1 MKVKSMRIPEDIDQ
15 AINYVSQLEK
25 IEKTQSL
32 RKLAR
37 LGFEFYV
44 AKNYRDGR
52 ISLRNAADLLN
63 LNLSETIDLLAEAGV
78 PAKISVG
85 ITAIGQGTRGGGGV
99 HLAYEN
105 PIPYID
111 DVAVAFPNLDIIAAH
126 CPWPFHNEMI
136 AVLVHKANVYNE
148 LHGWSPRHFPAELK
162 REINGRLQDKFMF
175 GSDYPLFTYERLF
188 KGWESEGYKP
198 EVLEKVF
205 IKNTLRIFEQLGIKA

>member
-37 LGFEFYV
+37 LGFEYYV

-78 PAKISVG
+78 KGNIRASDVIASLNSISPQDLWKLHYKSLSEYVREAVNAKVEKD
-85 ITAIGQGTRGGGGV
+85 RKK
-99 HLAYEN
+99 L
-105 PIPYID
+105 
-111 DVAVAFPNLDIIAAH
+111 
-126 CPWPFHNEMI
+126 
-136 AVLVHKANVYNE
+136 
-148 LHGWSPRHFPAELK
+148 RELK
-162 REINGRLQDKFMF
+162 RKAAIEMIGKAPYDNVFESIEGEDFEIRWNLF
-175 GSDYPLFTYERLF
+175 G
-188 KGWESEGYKP
+188 
-198 EVLEKVF
+198 
-205 IKNTLRIFEQLGIKA
+205 